1 MVTETFLPEI
11 RYIILNHVLEHT
23 LGRGLLEQ
31 LHRVGEVVFVTEGT
45 NSGKPVPFTL
55 TGVSKE
61 VVGNIVEDI
70 AGEATNHAKECK
82 LLDVKQSLIGKTAS
96 KEEHNWLW
104 CLWMG
109 FKKLLCGF
117 FHVLCYRQIS
127 A

>member
-70 AGEATNHAKECK
+70 AGELEFVHLPLSHSYLVERVQK
-82 LLDVKQSLIGKTAS
+82 LPLVLFLFS
-96 KEEHNWLW
+96 
-104 CLWMG
+104 
-109 FKKLLCGF
+109 CG
-117 FHVLCYRQIS
+117 
-127 A
+127 